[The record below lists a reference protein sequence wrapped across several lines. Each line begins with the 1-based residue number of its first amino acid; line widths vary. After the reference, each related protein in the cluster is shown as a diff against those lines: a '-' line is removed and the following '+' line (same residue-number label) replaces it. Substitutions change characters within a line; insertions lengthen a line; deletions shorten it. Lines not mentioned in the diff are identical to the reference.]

1 MAPAWLVPLLA
12 ALLFL
17 SGAAALVY
25 QVLWLRLLAL
35 TFGVTTQAAST
46 VLAAFMGGL
55 ALGSFLAG
63 RLADRVRNP
72 LRLFGFV
79 ELAIGV
85 CALAS
90 PFALSTVHTLAV
102 ALFARLPDSVVLG
115 TVTRLVLAFAVLLVP
130 TALMGATLP
139 IVVKSSRSRIDRL
152 GARIGLLYAVNT
164 AGAILGVLLAGFYL
178 IPQIGLSGSFLIAA
192 SFNGVAGLAAVLC
205 APKWPVTSNEA
216 ATAPPADAPIGAG
229 SSAVPNL
236 VLAAFAIS
244 GFASLAL
251 EVIWFRVLVVFLGPT
266 TYAFTVMLASVLA
279 GIALGSAIMT
289 PMMRLRTNWLLVLAG
304 LQAAA
309 AIVAVRSFLPLRRA
323 PALPEWAESLFRGGG
338 WEMLI
343 PFAAASVWAILPA
356 AIFMGLAFPVGLRL
370 WTAMSGDER
379 HTAERIGVFYS
390 VNVCGGIAGS
400 ILAGFVMLPSLGSRG
415 SLIAVTALFLFSGLL
430 LVVTSFKRKPLVAL
444 VALALVAVFV
454 NEARTV
460 PDLGEAARRRRY
472 HGGAIEWEEEGAQT
486 TVSVVGTSGNRVLY
500 LDGQHQASDS
510 GTMVFVHSRIGLL
523 PAALHPQPKRALV
536 VGLGG
541 GVTPGALS
549 QWPGIDIDVVELS
562 GSVIRAAPYFSH
574 VNFNLLERPNVR
586 LRQDDGRNYLL
597 RTRTPYDVIT
607 ADAII
612 PSHVGAANLYSKEYF
627 QLVRGAL
634 APDGVA
640 LHWNGGG
647 SAVEYKMILSGFFET
662 FPNAT
667 LWGDGTLMVGT
678 KQPLHV
684 SRGRVEALL
693 ANPDTRR
700 ALALMNVTEAEHLVK
715 MFRARPEEIRGYL
728 AGAEPLSD
736 DKPAIEYFASLAQE
750 ERDLTVIPRIT
761 DGVIEP

>member
-1 MAPAWLVPLLA
+1 MTPAWLVPLLA

-35 TFGVTTQAAST
+35 TFGVTTHAAST

-55 ALGSFLAG
+55 ALGSYLAG

-72 LRLFGFV
+72 LRLFGFA
-79 ELAIGV
+79 ELAIGA

-102 ALFARLPDSVVLG
+102 AMFAHLPDSVVLG
-115 TVTRLVLAFAVLLVP
+115 TITRLALAFAVLLVP

-178 IPQIGLSGSFLIAA
+178 IPHIGLSRSFLIAA
-192 SFNGVAGLAAVLC
+192 SFNGLAGLVAVLC
-205 APKWPVTSNEA
+205 APKWPAVSSEEA
-216 ATAPPADAPIGAG
+216 PAPAAAAPGAAG
-229 SSAVPNL
+229 SSVVPRL

-279 GIALGSAIMT
+279 GIALGSALMT
-289 PMMRLRTNWLLVLAG
+289 PVMRLRTNWLLVLAG

-323 PALPEWAESLFRGGG
+323 PSLPEWVQSLFRGGG
-338 WEMLI
+338 WELLI
-343 PFAAASVWAILPA
+343 PSAAAGAWAILPA
-356 AIFMGLAFPVGLRL
+356 AICMGLAFPVGLRL
-370 WTAMSGDER
+370 WTAMTDER

-390 VNVCGGIAGS
+390 VNVCGGIVGS

-415 SLIAVTALFLFSGLL
+415 SLIAVTALFLFSGVLL
-430 LVVTSFKRKPLVAL
+430 LVTTFKRQPIVAL
-444 VALALVAVFV
+444 VAVAVVAVFV
-454 NEARTV
+454 NEARSV
-460 PDLGEAARRRRY
+460 PDLSESARRRRY
-472 HGGAIEWEEEGAQT
+472 HGGQIEWEEEGAQT
-486 TVSVVGTSGNRVLY
+486 TVSVVGTAGNRVLY
-500 LDGQHQASDS
+500 LDGQHQANDNA
-510 GTMVFVHSRIGLL
+510 TMVFVHSRIGLL

-647 SAVEYKMILSGFFET
+647 SDPEFKMILSGFVET
-662 FPNAT
+662 FPDAT

-684 SRGRVEALL
+684 SRSRIEALL
-693 ANPDTRR
+693 GNPDTKR

-715 MFRARPEEIRGYL
+715 MFRARPEEIRAYL
-728 AGAEPLSD
+728 AGAAPLSD
-736 DKPAIEYFASLAQE
+736 DKPAIEYFASLPQG
-750 ERDLTVIPRIT
+750 ERDLSVIPRIP